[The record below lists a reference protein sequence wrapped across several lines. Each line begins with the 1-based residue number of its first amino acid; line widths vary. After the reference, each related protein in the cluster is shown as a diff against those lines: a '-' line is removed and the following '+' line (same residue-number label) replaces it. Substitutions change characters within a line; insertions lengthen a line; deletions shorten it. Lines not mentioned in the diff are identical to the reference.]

1 MEHSKKRRDR
11 FMAIVVMGS
20 FLLGSASSG
29 FAAETAAPL
38 PEPKATLSEAAAV
51 KAESLTSEAL
61 VAAPAQAATAP
72 AVEGGFFK
80 SGKGKAALVLMVA
93 AVGITV
99 YAKYNDRV
107 KSVIR

>member
-1 MEHSKKRRDR
+1 
-11 FMAIVVMGS
+11 MAIVVMGS
-20 FLLGSASSG
+20 FLVGSASSG

-38 PEPKATLSEAAAV
+38 SEPKATLSEAAAA

-61 VAAPAQAATAP
+61 AAAPAQDAAAP
-72 AVEGGFFK
+72 APEGGFFK
-80 SGKGKAALVLMVA
+80 SGKGKAAMLLMVA

-99 YAKYNDRV
+99 YSKYNDRI

>member
-20 FLLGSASSG
+20 LLLGSASSS
-29 FAAETAAPL
+29 FAAESAAPL

-51 KAESLTSEAL
+51 KAESSTSEAL
-61 VAAPAQAATAP
+61 AAAPAQDAAAP
-72 AVEGGFFK
+72 AVEPGFFK

-99 YAKYNDRV
+99 YSKYNDRI